1 MRLSLFCGLLL
12 LLSSSALAQTATPP
26 IRRHLGWPEIFEPRN
41 VLHINLSMSS
51 GDWNTIQNDLT
62 FDIELPTLMWTGTD
76 APILVSVRRKSCDAL
91 TNAAGFD
98 KVSLKID
105 VNEYVSGQEWYDLK
119 KLSLENGDDE
129 DVVTEGLG
137 WALHRMATGP
147 VGYEYE
153 AGLTNWATVTIN
165 GVYTGIYVNAEQRD
179 KTFLK
184 NRDLWDADQ
193 TWLYHL
199 DDIYSSVLKAGTGDS
214 PVLQFLC
221 YDPFQSPTAGCPTPD
236 PAQLYFELNA
246 LVDMKGMPTMGA
258 VNAFMSHGDALFS
271 KGKNVMFA
279 DFSTGM
285 KRRYYPWDLDSV
297 MTQLNYNIFNPGDHY
312 ADTILGVP
320 EYRDQFKQ
328 ILTDLLNG
336 PMSESEA
343 ALFLDE
349 MEPILTPWLLLDPN
363 NKIGSAG
370 DIAAHFQK
378 KKDWITQ
385 RKAIVLN
392 QISQD

>member
-1 MRLSLFCGLLL
+1 M
-12 LLSSSALAQTATPP
+12 
-26 IRRHLGWPEIFEPRN
+26 
-41 VLHINLSMSS
+41 NLMHTSF
-51 GDWNTIQNDLT
+51 G
-62 FDIELPTLMWTGTD
+62 
-76 APILVSVRRKSCDAL
+76 APA
-91 TNAAGFD
+91 
-98 KVSLKID
+98 
-105 VNEYVSGQEWYDLK
+105 
-119 KLSLENGDDE
+119 
-129 DVVTEGLG
+129 
-137 WALHRMATGP
+137 
-147 VGYEYE
+147 
-153 AGLTNWATVTIN
+153 
-165 GVYTGIYVNAEQRD
+165 
-179 KTFLK
+179 
-184 NRDLWDADQ
+184 
-193 TWLYHL
+193 
-199 DDIYSSVLKAGTGDS
+199 
-214 PVLQFLC
+214 
-221 YDPFQSPTAGCPTPD
+221 
-236 PAQLYFELNA
+236 
-246 LVDMKGMPTMGA
+246 
-258 VNAFMSHGDALFS
+258 
-271 KGKNVMFA
+271 VMFA